1 MDYYIK
7 NRNEILI
14 DSNRNILD
22 LELSDE
28 HMKKKL
34 EEELFYKQM
43 CNLFGESEDGDKSSV
58 NGSNYE
64 KQFILKDFHIFYLT
78 DDTIVGTCK
87 RGNYYLLFMYIE

>member
-7 NRNEILI
+7 NRNEILN
-14 DSNRNILD
+14 DLNRNILD
-22 LELSDE
+22 IELSDE

-43 CNLFGESEDGDKSSV
+43 CNLFGESEDDDKSPV

-64 KQFILKDFHIFYLT
+64 KQFILKDFHIFYLSE
-78 DDTIVGTCK
+78 TIVGTCK
-87 RGNYYLLFMYIE
+87 RENYYLLFDNHA